1 MRDKARAREYFNKAY
16 NMNKALFGEQH
27 PSTIQ
32 SRDFIQKCDKA
43 SVAMPLMLRY
53 DNFILAHPGGEELIK
68 FTHQHYGMQAVDK
81 ILELGKDAE
90 KTRQFWQ
97 DIQERSIVRAINRI
111 IGIDKI
117 RHPLLRFTHEITDST
132 QASSVSSASD
142 HAAIM
147 PILYQP
153 STDVAKEHDATT
165 RVLKRETAKATS
177 LGV

>member
-1 MRDKARAREYFNKAY
+1 VEIKLSGEARVQQEYIR
-16 NMNKALFGEQH
+16 LLTEELRRGV
-27 PSTIQ
+27 ST
-32 SRDFIQKCDKA
+32 

-53 DNFILAHPGGEELIK
+53 DNLILAHPGGEELIK

-97 DIQERSIVRAINRI
+97 DIEERSIARAINRI
-111 IGIDKI
+111 IGIDKG
-117 RHPLLRFTHEITDST
+117 RHPLLRFTHEISDST
-132 QASSVSSASD
+132 QVSPAPSASD

-147 PILYQP
+147 PALHQP
-153 STDVAKEHDATT
+153 STDVAKEHESTT
-165 RVLKRETAKATS
+165 RVVKRETAKATL